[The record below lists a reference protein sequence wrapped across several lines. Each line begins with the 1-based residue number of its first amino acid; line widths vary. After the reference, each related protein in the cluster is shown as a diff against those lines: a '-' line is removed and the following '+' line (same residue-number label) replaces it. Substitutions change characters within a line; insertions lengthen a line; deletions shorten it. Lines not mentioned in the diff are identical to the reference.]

1 MSIAKLVVG
10 IVLNIAIFGFL
21 LFLPAGTL
29 GWWRAWVF
37 LGVVLVLAVTS
48 TVGLFR
54 VNPELL
60 EERFKPPMQKG
71 QPFADKILV
80 MLIIA
85 EFVGLIGFIPLDVF
99 RFHLM
104 ARPGTIVSSLGLVL
118 FVAGWRI
125 MTLAMRENAFAAP
138 VVRHQEERHQTVI
151 DSGVYGVLR
160 HPMYAG
166 AIPLLVGLSLW
177 LESYAAAMLFSI
189 AIMTLVLRILV
200 EEQFLRRR
208 LAGYDAYTERVRY
221 RLVPFLW

>member
-10 IVLNIAIFGFL
+10 VILNVAIFGLF

-29 GWWRAWVF
+29 DWWRAWVF
-37 LGVVLVLAVTS
+37 LGAVLVLAVTS
-48 TVGLFR
+48 TVSLFR
-54 VNPELL
+54 VNQELL
-60 EERFKPPMQKG
+60 EERFKPPIQKG
-71 QPFADKILV
+71 QPLADKILV
-80 MLIIA
+80 MLVIA

-99 RFHLM
+99 RFHVM

-118 FVAGWRI
+118 FVAGWWI

-151 DSGVYGVLR
+151 DTGVYGVVR

-166 AIPLLVGLSLW
+166 AIPLLVGMSLW
-177 LESYAAAMLFSI
+177 LESYAAAMLVSI
-189 AIMTLVLRILV
+189 AIVTLVQRILV

-221 RLVPFLW
+221 RLVPYLW